1 MVPKLRDFEGRWRI
15 ARTIEDRLGGEG
27 RFDGEAVFA
36 AQGAVLHY
44 RETGE
49 LRLGDGPGF
58 QAERSY
64 LWRQAG
70 GRIAVDFAD
79 GRAFHEFDPAAPD
92 ARHLCIADD
101 YAVRYDFAGWPDWRA
116 EWTVQGPRK
125 DYTMVSRYRRIS

>member
-15 ARTIEDRLGGEG
+15 ARTIEDRLGREG

-58 QAERSY
+58 QAERVVS
-64 LWRQAG
+64 LASG
-70 GRIAVDFAD
+70 GR
-79 GRAFHEFDPAAPD
+79 PD
-92 ARHLCIADD
+92 RRRL
-101 YAVRYDFAGWPDWRA
+101 RRWPSL
-116 EWTVQGPRK
+116 P
-125 DYTMVSRYRRIS
+125 